1 MEHEHEPRR
10 LRRIFRV
17 LRIPAPLAALTYLI
31 VVPVAALFVAS
42 WLAGWHL
49 QVVESGSMTPGIPV
63 GSIVVAAPV
72 DPADVKVGN
81 VVVFDDPESKRQVTH
96 RVVNVL
102 HQKEGLYFE
111 TKGDANRR
119 ADRAPVPA
127 ANVRGVLRWH
137 VPLLGRGLRSLA
149 WPRGFLLLVALPLVA
164 LLFNEIVG
172 RRRARMCPRC
182 GELMHAAAPPA
193 SPPPP
198 SLVSSS
204 Q

>member
-1 MEHEHEPRR
+1 M
-10 LRRIFRV
+10 RRIFRV
-17 LRIPAPLAALTYLI
+17 LRIPAPLAVLTYLV

-72 DPADVKVGN
+72 DPADVEVGN
-81 VVVFDDPESKRQVTH
+81 VVVFEDPESKRQVTH
-96 RVVNVL
+96 RVVTVL
-102 HQKEGLYFE
+102 HQKDGLYFE

-127 ANVRGVLRWH
+127 GNVRGVLRWH
-137 VPLLGRGLRSLA
+137 IPLLGSGLRSLA
-149 WPRGFLLLVALPLVA
+149 WPRGFMILVALPLVA
-164 LLFNEIVG
+164 LLANEIVG
-172 RRRARMCPRC
+172 RRRARTCPRC
-182 GELMHAAAPPA
+182 GEVMSAPVTPA
-193 SPPPP
+193 VPPPT